1 MLWSHILPGFL
12 YGLSCTQNK
21 GLLCLLSEIDLGRRR
36 VVDVLEG
43 RSSPGMGNT
52 LNWLFYSK
60 IGGGGCY

>member
-1 MLWSHILPGFL
+1 M
-12 YGLSCTQNK
+12 
-21 GLLCLLSEIDLGRRR
+21 
-36 VVDVLEG
+36 DVLEG